1 LPDVIEVI
9 DTEKLTLSVL
19 NYANGTAVTI
29 PNVTDV
35 QLIYS
40 CLIPLEEQNSVVV
53 LGGDHRWNT
62 NRCHIFFSF

>member
-1 LPDVIEVI
+1 MALPDVIEVI

-19 NYANGTAVTI
+19 NYANGTAVKI
-29 PNVTDV
+29 PTLTDV

-53 LGGDHRWNT
+53 LGGDHIWKNYR
-62 NRCHIFFSF
+62 